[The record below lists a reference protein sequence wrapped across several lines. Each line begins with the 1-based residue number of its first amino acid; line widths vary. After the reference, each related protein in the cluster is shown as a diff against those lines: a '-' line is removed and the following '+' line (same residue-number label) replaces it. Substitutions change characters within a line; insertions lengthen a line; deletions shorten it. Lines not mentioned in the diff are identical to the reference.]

1 MELSDALSRISLKPA
16 QWLET
21 FAPRFSRKGRIEV
34 GADADLVLFD
44 PKVVAAGADYGSPWE
59 SPMGIN
65 WVIVGG
71 VITVQG
77 GAVVPSAAAGRY
89 LDTAPLAE

>member
-1 MELSDALSRISLKPA
+1 M
-16 QWLET
+16 
-21 FAPRFSRKGRIEV
+21 V
-34 GADADLVLFD
+34 FD

-71 VITVQG
+71 VITVDG
-77 GAVVPSAAAGRY
+77 GVLVPSAAAGRY
-89 LDTAPLAE
+89 LDTTPLAE